1 MTRRLR
7 RLLSQHTSFL
17 RDIFRVYKDFDTPH
31 IDTLEIMVERLYQK
45 WGISDDT
52 DFSRLRPTDYPILS
66 DLYQL
71 LEDAYNHYDDNGL
84 HQLYTAEILRDLLL
98 GLHSMCRGADSRF
111 FNGHT
116 NIQSARFLV
125 FGVKALDDVAQNL
138 RDTMLF
144 SILSYMSGQLLT
156 AGNSVAT
163 IDELYLWLN
172 NPTAI
177 TYIRNA
183 LKRVRKRE
191 SALILATQN
200 LEDFDQPGIREM
212 TRPLFAIPTHQF
224 YFNAGV
230 VDQQFYMRNLQ
241 LQSFEYE
248 IIKNAK
254 RGECL
259 YRCGTDRHI
268 LKVVAPEYKARLFK
282 RQETGQNPSRNQQE
296 EAVPK

>member
-1 MTRRLR
+1 
-7 RLLSQHTSFL
+7 
-17 RDIFRVYKDFDTPH
+17 
-31 IDTLEIMVERLYQK
+31 
-45 WGISDDT
+45 
-52 DFSRLRPTDYPILS
+52 
-66 DLYQL
+66 
-71 LEDAYNHYDDNGL
+71 
-84 HQLYTAEILRDLLL
+84 
-98 GLHSMCRGADSRF
+98 MCKGADSRF

-268 LKVVAPEYKARLFK
+268 LKVVAPEYKAKLFK
-282 RQETGQNPSRNQQE
+282 RQETGQNTSQNPQE